1 MTGPM
6 TSAGQMSQQTSPPD
20 KHSHQMSGEGRVV
33 REPGEQDSGVSVFG
47 LADLLW
53 PHPAVVTLERAGG
66 QAEPAV
72 AQYIPL
78 PSATDPR
85 LLLPRRPRRAA
96 AAAIRHQP
104 AAPGKARLRR
114 DIGALGIAG
123 GLGDFAQRHHI
134 RVVAGAPVGGAAETV
149 ETFFSRR
156 LGREVL
162 LSMHLGK
169 PRANRKPVVQILT
182 PTGTT
187 LGFAK
192 IGVDAL
198 TNSLVR
204 AETSALHLIAAAH
217 LRQVTTA
224 EVLFSDCWNDLD
236 IVMTSPLPVW
246 GRRRAVPA
254 DVLLAATQEVA
265 AVAPASTLTLRD
277 WMGTSGLLDRL
288 AGLAPGEAA
297 SDLRSAAADLVAA
310 AGHIRLDCGA
320 WHGDWTPWNMAAVA
334 DRLFV
339 WDWERFAAP
348 VPKGFDAL
356 HHSLQQALV
365 SERRPARAATE
376 ALTRGAPATLAPYDV
391 PPDIAPV
398 VVLAYL
404 TELAGRYLHDGQ
416 EAAGARLGRVGEW
429 LVPVLATLAA
439 DL

>member
-1 MTGPM
+1 MTPAV
-6 TSAGQMSQQTSPPD
+6 TD
-20 KHSHQMSGEGRVV
+20 
-33 REPGEQDSGVSVFG
+33 VSVFG

-53 PHPAVVTLERAGG
+53 PHPATVTLGGAGRH
-66 QAEPAV
+66 AEPAL
-72 AQYIPL
+72 AQYLPL
-78 PSATDPR
+78 PSAADPR

-123 GLGDFAQRHHI
+123 GLGDLAQRRHI
-134 RVVAGAPVGGAAETV
+134 RVVAGAPDADTI

-156 LGREVL
+156 LGHAVL

-204 AETSALHLIAAAH
+204 AETSALHLVAAAH
-217 LRQVTTA
+217 LQHLTTA
-224 EVLFSDCWNDLD
+224 EVLLSERWNALD
-236 IVMTSPLPVW
+236 IVMTSPLQVW
-246 GRRRAVPA
+246 GRRRRAVPS
-254 DVLLAATQEVA
+254 DLLLAATQEVA
-265 AVAPASTLTLRD
+265 AVVPASTLALRE
-277 WMGTSGLLDRL
+277 WMGASGLLDRL
-288 AGLAPGEAA
+288 AGLAPGEAVNDVQTA
-297 SDLRSAAADLVAA
+297 TADLLTA
-310 AGHIRLDCGA
+310 AGEVRLGCGA

-348 VPKGFDAL
+348 APIGFDAL
-356 HHSLQQALV
+356 HFSLQQALV
-365 SERRPARAATE
+365 SERRPAREATE
-376 ALTRGAPATLAPYDV
+376 SLARSAPAVLAPYGV
-391 PPDIAPV
+391 PAADARVI
-398 VVLAYL
+398 VLAYL